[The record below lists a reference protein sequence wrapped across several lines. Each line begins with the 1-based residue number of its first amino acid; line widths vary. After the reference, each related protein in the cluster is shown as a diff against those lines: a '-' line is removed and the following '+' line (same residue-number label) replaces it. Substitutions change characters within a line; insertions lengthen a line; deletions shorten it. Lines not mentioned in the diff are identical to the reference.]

1 MMLSCM
7 AVGTFSASAATDHT
21 GWTAISTQ
29 AELAAITNSM
39 SGNYYLTCD
48 IELSGTWIPLGK
60 STSSTDSYT
69 AFTGNF
75 DGNGYTI
82 SNLTISSGT
91 YNYVGLFAYNNG
103 TIENVTVEVNS
114 VTGGSYV
121 GTLVGHNYSGTI
133 QNCSVIGNG
142 YTSSIIT
149 GNDTDA
155 QHIGGLVGCNG
166 TSSSTSAVITECSVS
181 DLNVRFKNYSSSS
194 ANSAAGDFLGCFAG
208 GNFATISYCS
218 ATQCNTNASNVG
230 STACSVGGFVGGNK
244 GTITYSYTYT
254 SLVIYGGDHT
264 GTFAG
269 SHYSSS
275 YIKYCYAYTYGY
287 SYPSNS
293 VPAISYNYL
302 FIGYNMGS
310 TTSNYCYT
318 ASSNSSTA
326 SGATK
331 SSSLSALTT
340 SVSAMSAYTL
350 VDGVPTLEWELECA
364 HVYTS
369 VTTPATCTAAG
380 SITYTCSIC
389 GDTYTEAIES
399 LGHTWIVDETTDEN
413 GWKVTLEP
421 TCITA
426 GEKQRECS
434 VCDFYVES
442 QAIAATGVHSYGDDG
457 YCTTE
462 DCDAY
467 DASYVVTTTDPEDED
482 DDDTDVTDPTGT
494 TTDPEDEDGDDD
506 NYSESQEGGVDVSEV
521 DPYTD
526 VMNVEITWGAL
537 EFTYTDSK
545 LVWDTETMTW
555 IESEVEAA
563 GWSYEEDSNIIT
575 IKNNS
580 SLDALVTVTCSSDYD
595 DITISYSTE
604 ADTDEDDKI
613 IVYSPANVDY
623 TNNEHIETIEITVDG
638 YDETFTSTQS
648 TRIGGVTLVFEVA

>member
-181 DLNVRFKNYSSSS
+181 YLNVRFKNYSSGDG
-194 ANSAAGDFLGCFAG
+194 GDFLGCLAG
-208 GNFATISYCS
+208 GNFATISYS
-218 ATQCNTNASNVG
+218 SVYQCNTNATSVNQN
-230 STACSVGGFVGGNK
+230 SCSVGGLVGGNK
-244 GTITYSYTYT
+244 GDISYSYIYT
-254 SLVIYGGDHT
+254 TLTLYGGDHSGGLIGSQYSE
-264 GTFAG
+264 GTLDSCYSYIGGLSYPTANATYVG
-269 SHYSSS
+269 VAIGYLENNKTSNIDDCYCYSASSS
-275 YIKYCYAYTYGY
+275 GSGYTNGVYR
-287 SYPSNS
+287 S
-293 VPAISYNYL
+293 A
-302 FIGYNMGS
+302 
-310 TTSNYCYT
+310 
-318 ASSNSSTA
+318 STA
-326 SGATK
+326 ALKTSLTSLGYEVNDSGIA
-331 SSSLSALTT
+331 
-340 SVSAMSAYTL
+340 V
-350 VDGVPTLEWELECA
+350 LEWEIECE

-380 SITYTCSIC
+380 SITYTCSVC
-389 GDTYTEAIES
+389 SDTYTETIES

-555 IESEVEAA
+555 IESEEEAA

-580 SLDALVTVTCSSDYD
+580 SLDALVTVTCSSDYE
-595 DITISYSTE
+595 DITIGYETD
-604 ADTDEDDKI
+604 ADIDEDDKI

-623 TNNEHIETIEITVDG
+623 TNNEHIETIEIIVDG
-638 YDETFTSTQS
+638 YDEAFTSTES
-648 TRIGGVTLVFEVA
+648 TRIGGVTLVLEVA